1 MTNHESCM
9 RHHQRWTFE
18 LPSIHKVLLPSEAP
32 PISIRKAEHMT
43 QHTQSCLREPPAI
56 CLPVSANCHFPPS
69 NYPPCPQLITLRSPG
84 EFRVFSQTIFTHEG
98 GESASWLLDSS
109 SIIGSSV
116 PHTLPVSPP
125 TLSLSL
131 CLRIDSFIRQQ
142 KKTWERRGL
151 GFRLPYAH
159 SLDT

>member
-131 CLRIDSFIRQQ
+131 PKD
-142 KKTWERRGL
+142 
-151 GFRLPYAH
+151 
-159 SLDT
+159 